1 MLWRPFIKVKVMVY
15 GGSFPLRNS
24 PTNPLPYRGGLS
36 QMTSFVHYRT
46 LHTSNEYFLFM
57 KEIDERSSDKTWSN
71 FLTTI
76 TNLSAFLSVYGYR
89 MHLTLLSKVLPQLWL
104 DELNELWW
112 HLNRHLLIS
121 ELLHKSSMLRKTF
134 GLRKRHTN
142 HYIMRG

>member
-1 MLWRPFIKVKVMVY
+1 MLWRTFIKVKVMVY
-15 GGSFPLRNS
+15 GGSFLLRNS

-36 QMTSFVHYRT
+36 QLTSFVHYRT

-76 TNLSAFLSVYGYR
+76 TNWSAFLSVYGYR

-134 GLRKRHTN
+134 GLQKRHTN
-142 HYIMRG
+142 HYIMWG